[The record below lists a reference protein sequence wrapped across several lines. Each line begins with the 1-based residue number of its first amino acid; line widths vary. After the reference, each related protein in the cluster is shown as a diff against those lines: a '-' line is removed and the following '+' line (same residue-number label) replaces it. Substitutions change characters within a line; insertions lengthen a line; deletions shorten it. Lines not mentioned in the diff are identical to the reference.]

1 MSFDQSALHEC
12 YERETMAGQTVI
24 AAYSEDQA
32 ARLTGIS
39 VGQLR
44 YWDRTDFF
52 RPEFAYEERRAA
64 FSRIYSYLDLVSLR
78 VIARLRD
85 ETSLQQ
91 LRQVKEKLAEIGPD
105 LWRGTELWVQNKKVA
120 YVHPETGEP
129 EEVVS
134 GQRLLK
140 LALREITDDLDE
152 KLRTITARDEGTV
165 GAIDQDRRV
174 MRNRPVVAGTRIPVE
189 AIRSFHEAGYGIEDI
204 IAEYPSLTPRD
215 VEAALADDHAA

>member
-1 MSFDQSALHEC
+1 MTGS
-12 YERETMAGQTVI
+12 GVI
-24 AAYSEDQA
+24 TAYSEDQV

-39 VGQLR
+39 VDQLH

-52 RPEFAYEERRAA
+52 CPEFGYAERRAA
-64 FSRIYSYLDLVSLR
+64 FSRVYSYLDLVSLK
-78 VIARLRD
+78 VIARLRG
-85 ETSLQQ
+85 EASLQQ
-91 LRQVKEKLAEIGPD
+91 LRLVKEKLVEIGPA
-105 LWRGTELWVQNKKVA
+105 LWRGVELWVQKKKVV

-140 LALREITDDLDE
+140 LPLREITDDLDAE
-152 KLRTITARDEGTV
+152 LRMLTARDEGTI
-165 GAIDQDRRV
+165 GSIDRNRRV

-189 AIRSFHEAGYGIEDI
+189 SIRSFHEAGYGIEDI

-215 VEAALADDHAA
+215 VEAALADDQAA

>member
-1 MSFDQSALHEC
+1 M
-12 YERETMAGQTVI
+12 TGQGVI
-24 AAYSEDQA
+24 TAYSEDQV

-39 VGQLR
+39 VDQLR
-44 YWDRTDFF
+44 YWDSTDFF
-52 RPEFAYEERRAA
+52 RPEFGYADRRAA
-64 FSRIYSYLDLVSLR
+64 FSRVYSYLDLVSLK

-91 LRQVKEKLAEIGPD
+91 LRLVKKKLTEIAPV
-105 LWRGTELWVQNKKVA
+105 LWRGIELWVHKKKVV

-140 LALREITDDLDE
+140 LRLSEITDDLDE
-152 KLRTITARDEGTV
+152 GLRRLTARDEATFG
-165 GAIDQDRRV
+165 GIDRNRRV
-174 MRNRPVVAGTRIPVE
+174 MRNKLVVAGTRIPVD
-189 AIRSFHEAGYGIEDI
+189 AIRSFHEAGYSVEDI

-215 VEAALADDHAA
+215 VEAALADDQAA

>member
-1 MSFDQSALHEC
+1 
-12 YERETMAGQTVI
+12 MAGSTVI

-64 FSRIYSYLDLVSLR
+64 FSRIYSYLDLVSLK

-85 ETSLQQ
+85 ATSLQQ
-91 LRQVKEKLAEIGPD
+91 LRQVKERLAEIGSD
-105 LWRGTELWVQNKKVA
+105 LWRGTELWVQNRKVA
-120 YVHPETGEP
+120 YVHPKTGEP

-140 LALREITDDLDE
+140 LPLREITDDLDE
-152 KLRTITARDEGTV
+152 KLRTISARDETTV
-165 GAIDQDRRV
+165 GTIDQSRRV

-189 AIRSFHEAGYGIEDI
+189 AIRSFHEAGYGTQDI